1 MSITESIR
9 ASLTVFARLGIKVSA
24 SAKIF
29 GVGADAETSLEVGFE
44 TTLESSYEAS
54 HSHTVTS
61 EQTYEIRKKI
71 ITPPYTKLKV
81 LSYVNWIDDLTL
93 NYKAKLHVYGTG
105 PTFME
110 NPNLDVAAINSLLAQ
125 KNFKERKID
134 QTSHSVIY
142 QVKGQLKGS
151 FGLDS
156 IFSVSELPSVSGL
169 NSLARSATEKIVIFE
184 RIPKTKA
191 NNAIKEKN

>member
-9 ASLTVFARLGIKVSA
+9 ASLTAFAHIGIKVSA

-29 GVGADAETSLEVGFE
+29 GVGADAETSLEIGFE
-44 TTLESSYEAS
+44 TTLESSYEES
-54 HSHTVTS
+54 HSHTITS
-61 EQTYEIRKKI
+61 EQTYEIKKKI
-71 ITPPYTKLKV
+71 ITPPYSKLKV

-105 PTFME
+105 PIFMN
-110 NPNLDVAAINSLLAQ
+110 NPNLDVAAINSLLTQ
-125 KNFKERKID
+125 KKLKERKIG

-142 QVKGQLKGS
+142 EVKGQLKGS

-156 IFSVSELPSVSGL
+156 IFSVSELPTISEL

-184 RIPKTKA
+184 RIPKTKD
-191 NNAIKEKN
+191 NKTIKEKN